1 MKVNDSIMQEQFQY
15 LPSKHTYG
23 LSAFSAQMK
32 EFSYDKH
39 AHEEYSIGVTRKG
52 RQDFFSRGAFHKS
65 NAGNV
70 IFFNPAQVHDGCAG
84 AHSALEYEML
94 YIPEATLMNMMRS
107 LGQISVDQARLKLSL
122 FHDELLRN
130 QVLNL
135 SQMMRQPKL
144 SALEEEAALL
154 SIAQSVIRLGGGS
167 LNGSQRHSRKDILLL
182 RAQEYILCNL
192 HQKMSV
198 DEICQTANMS
208 KYHFIRLFNEQFGM
222 TPHQYVLNCRI
233 NRAKQALEVGDKA
246 SDVAVNFG
254 FSDVSHLNRKFKNI
268 FGITP
273 RQYQRQLAN

>member
-1 MKVNDSIMQEQFQY
+1 MQEQFQY
-15 LPSKHTYG
+15 LPSQHING

-52 RQDFFSRGAFHKS
+52 RQDFFSDGVFHKS

-70 IFFNPAQVHDGCAG
+70 MLFNPEQVHDGSAG
-84 AHSALEYEML
+84 ARSELQYEML
-94 YIPEATLMNMMRS
+94 YIPQATLINLMRS
-107 LGQISVDQARLKLSL
+107 LGHISDDQARLKSSI
-122 FHDELLRN
+122 FNDEVLRS

-135 SQMMRQPKL
+135 SQMMGQADL

-154 SIAQSVIRLGGGS
+154 AIAQSVIRLGGGTFHS
-167 LNGSQRHSRKDILLL
+167 GHYQRRKDTLLL
-182 RAQEYILCNL
+182 RAKEYILSNL
-192 HQKMSV
+192 SQKITV
-198 DEICQTANMS
+198 DEICQAANMS
-208 KYHFIRLFNEQFGM
+208 KYHFIREFNQQFGM

-233 NRAKQALEVGDKA
+233 NRAKQALHTGDKV

-254 FSDVSHLNRKFKNI
+254 FSDVSHLNRKFKKS

-273 RQYQRQLAN
+273 HQYQRQLNV

>member
-1 MKVNDSIMQEQFQY
+1 MQEQFQY
-15 LPSKHTYG
+15 LPSQHIHG

-52 RQDFFSRGAFHKS
+52 RQDFFSDGVFHKS

-70 IFFNPAQVHDGCAG
+70 MLFNPEQVHDGSAG
-84 AHSALEYEML
+84 ARSELQYEML
-94 YIPEATLMNMMRS
+94 YIPQATLTNLMRS
-107 LGQISVDQARLKLSL
+107 LGHISDDQIRLKSSI
-122 FHDELLRN
+122 FNDHALRS

-135 SQMMRQPKL
+135 SQMMGQAAL

-154 SIAQSVIRLGGGS
+154 AIAQSVIRLGGGTF
-167 LNGSQRHSRKDILLL
+167 HSGNYHQRKDTLLL
-182 RAQEYILCNL
+182 RAKEYILCNL
-192 HQKMSV
+192 SQKMTV
-198 DEICQTANMS
+198 DEICQAANMS
-208 KYHFIRLFNEQFGM
+208 KYHFIREFNQQFGM

-233 NRAKQALEVGDKA
+233 NRAKQALHTGDKV

-254 FSDVSHLNRKFKNI
+254 FSDVSHLNRKFKKS

-273 RQYQRQLAN
+273 HQYQRQLNV